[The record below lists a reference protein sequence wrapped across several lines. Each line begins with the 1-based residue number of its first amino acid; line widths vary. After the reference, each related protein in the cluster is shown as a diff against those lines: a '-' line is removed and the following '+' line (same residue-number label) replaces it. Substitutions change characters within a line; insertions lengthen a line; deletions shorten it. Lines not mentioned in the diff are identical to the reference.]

1 MQIPLDSV
9 AIWPHQEFSSL
20 QVQRDLINRK
30 PVDGPLAE
38 LLGPSVKDIPNLLYD
53 LDNMLID
60 DFVPQFL
67 HNSRCP
73 MLGT

>member
-1 MQIPLDSV
+1 MHIPRDSV
-9 AIWPHQEFSSL
+9 AIWPHQEFSLL
-20 QVQRDLINRK
+20 QVQCDLINRK
-30 PVDGPLAE
+30 PADGPQAGLS
-38 LLGPSVKDIPNLLYD
+38 GPIVKDMPNLLYD
-53 LDNMLID
+53 LDNILIE